1 MNKQYQLQR
10 FSNFSKSDNKFF
22 FRVEYTVSSTW
33 YTDAKE
39 VISTTLHFA
48 PTNIVSKY
56 DISYEGIEGKDDKYL
71 IKIYS
76 NSDKETLQKYL
87 DSHSTR
93 AESYKVL

>member
-48 PTNIVSKY
+48 PNNIVSKF
-56 DISYEGIEGKDDKYL
+56 DIEFDSDNGKELKYL

-87 DSHSTR
+87 NSHSTR
-93 AESYKVL
+93 AENYKVL

>member
-10 FSNFSKSDNKFF
+10 FNQFKKLDDKFF
-22 FRVEYTVSSTW
+22 FRVEYTVSKGWFS
-33 YTDAKE
+33 DAEEIIK
-39 VISTTLHFA
+39 TCLHFA

-56 DISYEGIEGKDDKYL
+56 DISYEGIDGKDEKYS